1 MHHQLRRRRMKGLPP
16 SLVNY
21 AIDIVVFLV
30 RYIDDD
36 EIDDYGDDAS
46 VLMLVYILIPILVL
60 MFMSVCIP

>member
-1 MHHQLRRRRMKGLPP
+1 MKGLPP